1 MFSTVTVPGSE
12 DKWRSPKHL
21 AGADADALHEETRLP
36 AATTSDSVSPATR
49 LRKGTW
55 NPRGTRNPPGARAVA
70 GRMTRR
76 AIAPARPLSDLRS
89 RYLDAILAAVEES
102 RRPETRRVYFGAWKR
117 FQSWADSEG
126 LQSLPADPMTVAAYL
141 TDRAGQGLS
150 QSTLSLDRK
159 AISHYHRAAGVPT
172 PTISEGV
179 KLTLAGLRNKAAEQ
193 GRSEPR
199 QARGLTGRCLER
211 IVATAHRRR
220 IGQTGRRETVAGAR
234 RRGDIDIAIASVMRD
249 ALLRRGEAAELRWGD
264 VEFRPDGSSL
274 ITIRRSKTSN
284 ASAVQYVGLDATEA
298 LRRIRPP
305 GPRPDRRVFGLRSG
319 RSISNRIAAMTR
331 AAGLGPGFS
340 GHSPRVGMAQDLT
353 AAGVGL
359 AALMVAGRWKS
370 ERMPAH
376 YARGEAARRG
386 AVARFHREGSWG
398 ADPQGRRDAG

>member
-1 MFSTVTVPGSE
+1 
-12 DKWRSPKHL
+12 
-21 AGADADALHEETRLP
+21 
-36 AATTSDSVSPATR
+36 
-49 LRKGTW
+49 
-55 NPRGTRNPPGARAVA
+55 
-70 GRMTRR
+70 MTRR
-76 AIAPARPLSDLRS
+76 AIAPARPLADLRS

-117 FQSWADSEG
+117 FQAWAEAEG

-179 KLTLAGLRNKAAEQ
+179 KLTLAGLRNQAAEQ

-199 QARGLTGRCLER
+199 QARGLTGRCLDK

-220 IGQTGRRETVAGAR
+220 IGQTGRRETEAGAR

-264 VEFRPDGSSL
+264 VEFCPDGSSL

-284 ASAVQYVGLDATEA
+284 ASSVQYVGLTATEA

-305 GPRPDRRVFGLRSG
+305 SPRPDRRVFGLRSG

-386 AVARFHREGSWG
+386 AVARFHGEGSWRAG
-398 ADPQGRRDAG
+398 PQGRRDAG

>member
-1 MFSTVTVPGSE
+1 
-12 DKWRSPKHL
+12 
-21 AGADADALHEETRLP
+21 
-36 AATTSDSVSPATR
+36 
-49 LRKGTW
+49 
-55 NPRGTRNPPGARAVA
+55 
-70 GRMTRR
+70 MTRR
-76 AIAPARPLSDLRS
+76 AIAPARPHADLRS

-102 RRPETRRVYFGAWKR
+102 RRPETRRVYLGAWKR
-117 FQSWADSEG
+117 FQAWAESEG
-126 LQSLPADPMTVAAYL
+126 LRSLPADPMTVAAYL
-141 TDRAGQGLS
+141 TSRAGQGLS

-159 AISHYHRAAGVPT
+159 AISHHHRAAGVPT

-193 GRSEPR
+193 GRAEPR
-199 QARGLTGRCLER
+199 QARGLTSRCMER

-220 IGQTGRRETVAGAR
+220 MGQTGRRESAAAAR

-249 ALLRRGEAAELRWGD
+249 ALLRRSEAAGLRWGE
-264 VEFRPDGSSL
+264 VELCPDGSSL

-284 ASAVQYVGLDATEA
+284 ASAVQYVGLEATEA

-305 GPRPDRRVFGLRSG
+305 NPHPDRRVFGLRSG

-331 AAGLGPGFS
+331 EAGLGPGFT

-370 ERMPAH
+370 GRMPAH

-386 AVARFHREGSWG
+386 AVARLHGEGSWG
-398 ADPQGRRDAG
+398 EGAKGSGRPVELRGRPGNNSVTFRQ

>member
-1 MFSTVTVPGSE
+1 
-12 DKWRSPKHL
+12 
-21 AGADADALHEETRLP
+21 
-36 AATTSDSVSPATR
+36 
-49 LRKGTW
+49 
-55 NPRGTRNPPGARAVA
+55 
-70 GRMTRR
+70 MTRR
-76 AIAPARPLSDLRS
+76 AIAPARPLAELRS

-102 RRPETRRVYFGAWKR
+102 RRPATRRVYSGAWKR
-117 FQSWADSEG
+117 FRLWAESEG

-141 TDRAGQGLS
+141 TNRASQGLS

-193 GRSEPR
+193 GRGEPK
-199 QARGLTGRCLER
+199 QARGLTGRCLEK
-211 IVATAHRRR
+211 IVATSYRRR
-220 IGQTGRRETVAGAR
+220 IGQTGRRESVAGAR
-234 RRGDIDIAIASVMRD
+234 RRGDMDIAIVSVMRD

-264 VEFRPDGSSL
+264 VEFCPDRSAL

-284 ASAVQYVGLDATEA
+284 VSAVQYVGLTATEA

-305 GPRPDRRVFGLRSG
+305 RPHPDRRVFGLRSG

-386 AVARFHREGSWG
+386 AVARFHGEGSWSESPG
-398 ADPQGRRDAG
+398 GRRATG